1 MAAPPAPA
9 RAAVLC
15 GTGSFLP
22 ARRVSNDMLSA
33 TLDTSDEWIRT
44 RTGIGARHFTDPGT
58 TTSDLAAAAGAR
70 ALADAD
76 SSGVDGVDTVVVAT
90 TTPDRPCPG
99 TAPVVA
105 AKLGLSGAAAFDVS
119 AVCTGFVYGLAT
131 AAGLIAAG
139 AARRVLLV
147 GAETYS
153 SILDPA
159 DRTTSVIFGDA
170 AGAVVL
176 RAGEEGEPGAVGPFD
191 LGSDGDGVD
200 LITVRGGGA
209 EQRLSGRPA
218 EAGDRYFAMA
228 GKQVFW
234 QAVRHMAKSSRA
246 VLDQA
251 GWRVD
256 EVDHLVGHQANI
268 RILNRLADDIGVPR
282 ERSITNIA
290 EVGNTSAASI
300 PLALDQARAAG
311 RLHTGDRLLLTAFGG
326 GLTWG
331 STVLTWPHLAGSA
344 QSTST
349 APPLSR
355 SRSRSEEST
364 R

>member
-1 MAAPPAPA
+1 MPSPQP
-9 RAAVLC
+9 RTAVLC
-15 GTGSFLP
+15 GTGSHLP
-22 ARRVSNDMLSA
+22 PRRVDNDELSRV
-33 TLDTSDEWIRT
+33 LDTSDEWIRS
-44 RTGIGARHFTDPGT
+44 RTGIGARHWADPGT

-70 ALADAD
+70 AVADA
-76 SSGVDGVDTVVVAT
+76 GVSEVDAVVVAT
-90 TTPDRPCPG
+90 TTPDRPCPA

-105 AKLGLSGAAAFDVS
+105 GKLGLTGVAAFDVA
-119 AVCTGFVYGLAT
+119 AVCTGFIYGLAT
-131 AAGLIAAG
+131 ATGLIAAG
-139 AARRVLLV
+139 AARRVLLI

-159 DRTTSVIFGDA
+159 DRTTSVIFGDG

-176 RAGEEGEPGAVGPFD
+176 RAGEPGEPGAVGPFD

-209 EQRLSGRPA
+209 EQRLSGREP
-218 EAGDRYFAMA
+218 EPGDRYFAMA
-228 GKQVFW
+228 GKSVFW
-234 QAVRHMAKSSRA
+234 QAVRNMSKSARA

-256 EVDHLVGHQANI
+256 EVDHLVGHQANL
-268 RILNRLADDIGVPR
+268 RILNRLADDIGIPR

-311 RLHTGDRLLLTAFGG
+311 RLRAGDRVLLTAFGG

-331 STVLTWPHLAGSA
+331 STTLTWPEQA
-344 QSTST
+344 TT
-349 APPLSR
+349 R
-355 SRSRSEEST
+355 TEERT
-364 R
+364 